1 MRLLIRCLSPMF
13 QLSHANKERASIDA
27 MVKAS
32 IDAMD
37 RAMDTRKTT
46 MMNEMNKQIEDLRP
60 SQTQQTEGIQ
70 KELRGEIDELKAMME
85 KYFANTP
92 PPTMQHEGSSGLTE
106 LYDEHLSDL
115 ISLKQENDS
124 IDIYLQKFDCA
135 MTRLT
140 LPPEHALSIF
150 LTSMNQH
157 LALHVRQFNVTI
169 VTTAARIAKLHELS
183 LHHTPTK
190 PSLFFQ
196 PLPGE
201 KITASI
207 QNSTRYKHTSNT

>member
-1 MRLLIRCLSPMF
+1 MIGKALQWHNAYI
-13 QLSHANKERASIDA
+13 ANRYNIFPLWPEYVTAISERFS
-27 MVKAS
+27 
-32 IDAMD
+32 
-37 RAMDTRKTT
+37 
-46 MMNEMNKQIEDLRP
+46 
-60 SQTQQTEGIQ
+60 
-70 KELRGEIDELKAMME
+70 
-85 KYFANTP
+85 
-92 PPTMQHEGSSGLTE
+92 E

-201 KITASI
+201 KFTASI